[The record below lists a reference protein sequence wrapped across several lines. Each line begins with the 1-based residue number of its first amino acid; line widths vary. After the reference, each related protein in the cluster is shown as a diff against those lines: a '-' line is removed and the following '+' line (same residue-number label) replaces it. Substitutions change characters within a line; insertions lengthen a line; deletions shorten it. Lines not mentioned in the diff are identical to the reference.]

1 MSAHFGLFLMAA
13 ALLAVMPGPGI
24 FYVAA
29 RTLGGGT
36 RDGMLSIAGTTVGG
50 LVQVVAC
57 ALGVSALLLASAQ
70 AFTVLKIAGALYLIW
85 LGITKIRE
93 AGAPLDLSGAV
104 GRNAFRDGVAVE
116 ALNPKTAA
124 FFLAFLPQFIDPAH
138 GAAWQFAFYGTI
150 SVAMNSL
157 ADLAVALTA
166 ARTRAGVLA
175 RPRLMRNL
183 QRASGV
189 TLCGLGVSLLV
200 ARRG

>member
-1 MSAHFGLFLMAA
+1 MTTHFGLFLLAA

-29 RTLGGGT
+29 RTLGGGR
-36 RDGMLSIAGTTVGG
+36 RDGLLSIGGTTVGG
-50 LVQVVAC
+50 LVQVAAC
-57 ALGVSALLLASAQ
+57 ALGVSALLLASAE
-70 AFTVLKIAGALYLIW
+70 AFTALKIAGALYLIW
-85 LGITKIRE
+85 LGIGKIRE
-93 AGAPLDLSGAV
+93 AGAPLDLLQVLG
-104 GRNAFRDGVAVE
+104 GRAFRDGVLVE

-150 SVAMNSL
+150 SVALNSL
-157 ADLAVALTA
+157 ADLVVALTA
-166 ARTRAGVLA
+166 ARTRSRVLA

-183 QRASGV
+183 QRASGA